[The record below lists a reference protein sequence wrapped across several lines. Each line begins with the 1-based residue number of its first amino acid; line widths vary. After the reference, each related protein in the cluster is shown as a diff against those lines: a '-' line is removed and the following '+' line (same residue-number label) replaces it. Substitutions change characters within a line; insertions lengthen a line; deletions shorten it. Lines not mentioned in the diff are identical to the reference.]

1 MKKTEILAEALSIVS
16 KVQKRNINIFKSSLF
31 SRQQKEVLEE
41 YGYIKPII
49 KGWYYIS
56 NPSDMPN
63 DTTSW
68 YMNFWQFLS
77 LYLKDKHK
85 KNYVLGVN
93 ESLILHAKKT
103 VIPTNLSVALKEGG
117 SQILDLPFGI
127 KVTVFQDPNFK
138 KTDIVE
144 DENGLQIYCIEK
156 TIAKLPPDA
165 YVNNY
170 GDVIILFSLLRDVGK
185 LTQILMEEN
194 RMGSSSGRI
203 IGALQKL
210 GRDTEAQLIHTS
222 LERLFT
228 NITVVNPFEKE
239 VNTFGMNLAKSPY
252 ASRIKLLW
260 KENRSIIE
268 DIFGKLEPIEYT
280 PLITNVGEN
289 YKKDAYNSLSI
300 EGYKVSDELIERV
313 SSGHWSPEENAKDTK
328 SKDALAAKGYYL
340 TFQEV
345 LKSIDKIHRN
355 NEAAKTLKKDYQ
367 GWYYNLFLPS
377 ADARIIEHSQL
388 IGYRRHPVYIRN
400 SAHVPLP
407 EHALLDAMDAFF
419 EMMIDEY
426 SAPVRAILG
435 HHLFTY
441 IHPYPDGNGRMGRFI
456 MNAMLVSGGLPWS
469 VIEVDKRDVYM
480 KALEEAS
487 VNQSIETFA
496 KFVYEICSF
505 EHAKIITHNMG
516 KKIN

>member
-1 MKKTEILAEALSIVS
+1 MKKTDILVEALNII
-16 KVQKRNINIFKSSLF
+16 KKEQKRNINIFKSSLF
-31 SRQQKEVLEE
+31 ERQQKEVLEE

-93 ESLILHAKKT
+93 ESLLLHSKKT
-103 VIPTNLSVALKEGG
+103 VIPTNLSVSLKEGG

-144 DENGLQIYCIEK
+144 NEYGLQIYSIEK

-165 YVNNY
+165 YVRNY
-170 GDVIILFSLLRDVGK
+170 EDVMILFSLLRDVGK
-185 LTQILMEEN
+185 LTQILIEEK

-203 IGALQKL
+203 IGALQRL
-210 GRDTEAQLIHTS
+210 GKDTEAQLIHNA

-228 NITVVNPFEKE
+228 NVPVTDPFEKH
-239 VNTFGMNLAKSPY
+239 VSTFGMNLAKSPY
-252 ASRIKLLW
+252 ASRVKLLW
-260 KENRSIIE
+260 RENRNIIE
-268 DIFGKLEPIEYT
+268 DIFGALKPIEYT
-280 PLITNVGEN
+280 QLITNVEEN

-313 SSGHWSPEENAKDTK
+313 SSGHWLPEENLQDAN
-328 SKDALAAKGYYL
+328 SKNALAAKGYYL
-340 TFQEV
+340 AFQEV
-345 LKSIDKIHRN
+345 LKSIDKMHHN
-355 NEAAKTLKKDYQ
+355 GEAAKTLEKDYQ

-407 EHALLDAMDAFF
+407 EHALLDSMEAFF
-419 EMMIDEY
+419 EMMIEEN
-426 SAPVRAILG
+426 SASVRAILG
-435 HHLFTY
+435 HHIFTY
-441 IHPYPDGNGRMGRFI
+441 IHPYPDGNGRIGRFI

-469 VIEVDKRDVYM
+469 IIEVDKRDVYM
-480 KALEEAS
+480 KALEDAS
-487 VNQSIETFA
+487 VTQNIGSFA
-496 KFVYEICSF
+496 KFVYEICSH
-505 EHAKIITHNMG
+505 EHRKILTQATN
-516 KKIN
+516 KK

>member
-1 MKKTEILAEALSIVS
+1 MRKTDILVEALNII
-16 KVQKRNINIFKSSLF
+16 KKEQKRNINIFKSSLF

-56 NPSDMPN
+56 NPSDTPN

-68 YMNFWQFLS
+68 YMSFWQFLAM
-77 LYLKDKHK
+77 YLKDKHK

-93 ESLILHAKKT
+93 ESLILHSKKT
-103 VIPTNLSVALKEGG
+103 VIPTNLSVAIKEGG

-138 KTDIVE
+138 KTDVVVN
-144 DENGLQIYCIEK
+144 ENGLQIYSIEK
-156 TIAKLPPDA
+156 TIAKLPPVA
-165 YVNNY
+165 YIRHHE
-170 GDVIILFSLLRDVGK
+170 DVIILFSLLRDVGK
-185 LTQILMEEN
+185 LTQILIEEN

-203 IGALQKL
+203 IGALQRL
-210 GRDTEAQLIHTS
+210 GKDTEAQLIHTA

-228 NITVVNPFEKE
+228 NIIVVNPFEKE
-239 VNTFGMNLAKSPY
+239 VNTFGMNLTKSPY

-260 KENRSIIE
+260 RENRDSIE
-268 DIFGKLEPIEYT
+268 DIFGTLQPIEYT
-280 PLITNVGEN
+280 QLMSNIEEN
-289 YKKDAYNSLSI
+289 YKKDAYHSLSI
-300 EGYKVSDELIERV
+300 EGYKVSNELIERV
-313 SSGHWSPEENAKDTK
+313 SSGLWLPNENLQDEN
-328 SKDALAAKGYYL
+328 SKNALAAKGYYL
-340 TFQEV
+340 AFQEV
-345 LKSIDKIHRN
+345 LKTIDTIHHN
-355 NEAAKTLKKDYQ
+355 GEAAKTLEKDYQ

-407 EHALLDAMDAFF
+407 EYALLDAMDGFF
-419 EMMIDEY
+419 EMMNDEK
-426 SAPVRAILG
+426 SAAVRAILG
-435 HHLFTY
+435 HHIFTY
-441 IHPYPDGNGRMGRFI
+441 IHPYPDGNGRIGRFI

-469 VIEVDKRDVYM
+469 IIEVGKRDVYM

-487 VNQSIETFA
+487 VSQNIGAFA
-496 KFVYEICSF
+496 KFVYEICSN
-505 EHAKIITHNMG
+505 EHRKIRAQSIG
-516 KKIN
+516 VV